1 MACGARHHGNPF
13 PRIVWFIGSLALPNY
28 RAMSQTA
35 IVHFF
40 CSSKRNEP
48 KKRAPETKNSD
59 FLSAC
64 YAGHKGATKKP
75 EFGFAELAVGDAV
88 L

>member
-1 MACGARHHGNPF
+1 LL
-13 PRIVWFIGSLALPNY
+13 GSFVRPKYGALPH
-28 RAMSQTA
+28 AP

-48 KKRAPETKNSD
+48 KKRAPETKNSG

-64 YAGHKGATKKP
+64 YAGLKGATKKP
-75 EFGFAELAVGDAV
+75 EFHTVSGFSLAPSSIYHIGTMTFSAINID
-88 L
+88 